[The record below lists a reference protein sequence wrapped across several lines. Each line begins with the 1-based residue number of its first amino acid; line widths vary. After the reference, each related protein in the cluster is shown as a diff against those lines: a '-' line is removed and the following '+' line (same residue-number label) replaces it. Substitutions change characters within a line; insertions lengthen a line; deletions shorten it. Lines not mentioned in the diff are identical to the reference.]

1 MKNWPDVTLT
11 YVVKPQI
18 YNMNNNRDL
27 GIISYGSYI
36 PSNFI
41 TGKSIED
48 AQEKSGCD
56 IYKSLGVFQ
65 KSVPSIDEDTT
76 TISVQSS
83 LQAIKRFESD
93 SNKKSDIGCLFI
105 GSESHPYAVKPTGT
119 MVKQALGLSDSL
131 ALADLQFACKA
142 GTQSLQICFAYVGS
156 GMAKNGLAIG
166 SDTAQSK
173 PGDVL
178 EYTAGA
184 GSAAFLVGTKNL
196 IAKLLGTASVATDTP
211 DFWRRPGMK
220 YPEHAGRFSGEPAY
234 FYHIALAAKKIM
246 ADLKM
251 TAKDFD
257 YCVFHTPNAKFPKMI
272 AKSLGFTPEQ
282 LKPSLVVD
290 KIGNTYAAAS
300 LIALSSVLDT
310 STKGQKILMV
320 SYGSGSGSDAFV
332 FETTALLEKKRK
344 TWKRFLK
351 TQIENMTE
359 VSYHTYIKN
368 TE

>member
-1 MKNWPDVTLT
+1 
-11 YVVKPQI
+11 
-18 YNMNNNRDL
+18 MNNKSDL
-27 GIISYGSYI
+27 GIVSYGSYI
-36 PSNFI
+36 PSNFV
-41 TGKSIED
+41 TGKNIEE
-48 AQEKSGCD
+48 AQEKDGCD

-76 TISVQSS
+76 TISVQSG
-83 LQAIKRFESD
+83 LQAIKRFQSAEKNGGD
-93 SNKKSDIGCLFI
+93 RKDIGCLFI

-119 MVKQALGLSDSL
+119 MVKQALGLSDNLS
-131 ALADLQFACKA
+131 LADLQFACKA

-184 GSAAFLVGTKNL
+184 GSAAFLVGTQNI
-196 IAKLLGTASVATDTP
+196 IAKLLGTVSIATDTP

-251 TAKDFD
+251 KPKDFD

-300 LIALSSVLDT
+300 LIALSSVLDVAKK
-310 STKGQKILMV
+310 SQKILMV

-332 FETTALLEKKRK
+332 FETTSLLEKKRK

-351 TQIENMTE
+351 DQIESMKE
-359 VSYHTYIKN
+359 LSYHTYIKN

>member
-1 MKNWPDVTLT
+1 MVE
-11 YVVKPQI
+11 PQI
-18 YNMNNNRDL
+18 YNMNNTSDL
-27 GIISYGSYI
+27 GIVSYGSYI
-36 PSNFI
+36 PGNFV
-41 TGKSIED
+41 TGKNIEA
-48 AQEKSGCD
+48 AQEKFGSD

-76 TISVQSS
+76 TISVQSGS
-83 LQAIKRFESD
+83 QAIKRFFSD
-93 SNKKSDIGCLFI
+93 SKSNNKNDISCLFI

-119 MVKQALGLSDSL
+119 MVKQALGLSDNLSM
-131 ALADLQFACKA
+131 ADLQFACKA
-142 GTQSLQICFAYVGS
+142 GTQALQICFAYIGS
-156 GMAKNGLAIG
+156 GISKNGLAIG
-166 SDTAQSK
+166 SDTAQSR

-184 GSAAFLVGTKNL
+184 GSAAFLVGTQNI

-211 DFWRRPGMK
+211 DFWRRPRMK

-251 TAKDFD
+251 KPKDFD

-290 KIGNTYAAAS
+290 KIGNVYSAAS
-300 LIALSSVLDT
+300 LIALSSVLDIA
-310 STKGQKILMV
+310 TKGQKILMV
-320 SYGSGSGSDAFV
+320 SYGSGSGSDAFA
-332 FETTALLEKKRK
+332 FETTSLLEKKRK
-344 TWKRFLK
+344 TWKRFLRN
-351 TQIENMTE
+351 QIESMKE